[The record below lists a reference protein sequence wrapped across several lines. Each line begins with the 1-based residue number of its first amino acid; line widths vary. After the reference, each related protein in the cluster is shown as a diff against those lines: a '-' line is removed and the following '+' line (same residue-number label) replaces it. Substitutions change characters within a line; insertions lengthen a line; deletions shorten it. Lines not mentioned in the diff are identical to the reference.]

1 MLELPLKTRDSLPWN
16 FWEEMKRTFLGGFS
30 RKYLECE
37 RFQCQDVPKL
47 ETHRRSIVKLSL
59 MNARNKGRDDQTYE
73 TVPSVRPPNT
83 GPTSTFKGCLEGLLD
98 KSVRAHGSSE
108 VVFIRCLS
116 INQGFCCWVGTIIHS
131 IKSIYSKII
140 NTRKWLFVYIYI
152 CSHNRA
158 TLLAPTM

>member
-1 MLELPLKTRDSLPWN
+1 
-16 FWEEMKRTFLGGFS
+16 MKRTFLGGFS

-116 INQGFCCWVGTIIHS
+116 INQGFCCSELGQSFIQSNLFIV
-131 IKSIYSKII
+131 KSLIRENDY
-140 NTRKWLFVYIYI
+140 LFIF
-152 CSHNRA
+152 
-158 TLLAPTM
+158 TFAPTTAQHS